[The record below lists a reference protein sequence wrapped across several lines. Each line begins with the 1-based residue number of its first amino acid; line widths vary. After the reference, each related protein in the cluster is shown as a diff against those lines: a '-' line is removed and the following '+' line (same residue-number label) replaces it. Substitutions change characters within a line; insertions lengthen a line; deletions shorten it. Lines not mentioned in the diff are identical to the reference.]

1 LRGFSML
8 ELVLVLVIIGV
19 VSAVVVPRFGAS
31 VARYRLEAAA
41 QRVTADLRL
50 VRQRAQQA
58 SLAQTIVFDAVADTY
73 GVATMPDPD
82 HPNGTYLVRLDRAP
96 YEVNLVSADFG
107 GDAELVFD
115 GHGQPDSGG
124 TLVLRLGTSQQTLT
138 VSAETA
144 QVTVSEEHV
153 TTVEEAAATPLP

>member
-1 LRGFSML
+1 ML

-107 GDAELVFD
+107 GEKKNFPMD
-115 GHGQPDSGG
+115 DSD
-124 TLVLRLGTSQQTLT
+124 RKR
-138 VSAETA
+138 
-144 QVTVSEEHV
+144 
-153 TTVEEAAATPLP
+153 TTMRWFSVGLLSTPLRWGVG